1 MSKSIKEGHILC
13 KYYIE
18 DDQMKVIEGVL
29 VDRAGKKW
37 IVFDSKTVPDEH
49 FPGYKNVGRVWK
61 GGEILWMT
69 ERDDAEAKRLFTAYH
84 IEVIKDL
91 QKQIDGIAERI
102 GMIRE
107 SKVIYGS
114 SKRLSK
120 CFGEIGKADL
130 TPKQKEYIR
139 QNQEHWDCSE
149 FVDADQYASRKVD
162 MLKREMFIDLSDED
176 ERHIRSLGTRGAIDA
191 AVRGMINKYWP
202 VC

>member
-1 MSKSIKEGHILC
+1 MAKSIKEGHILC

-18 DDQMKVIEGVL
+18 DNQFKVIEGVL
-29 VDRAGKKW
+29 ETRGSKKW
-37 IVFDSKTVPDEH
+37 IRFDSKTVPDEH

-84 IEVIKDL
+84 VEVIKDL
-91 QKQIDGIAERI
+91 QKQIDEVGDRI
-102 GMIRE
+102 SMIRG

-120 CFGEIGKADL
+120 CFGEIDKVESK
-130 TPKQKEYIR
+130 PKQEEWRR

-149 FVDADQYASRKVD
+149 FVNVEQYATGKIA
-162 MLKREMFIDLSDED
+162 MLKYDMFIDLSSEE
-176 ERHIRSLGTRGAIDA
+176 ERHIRSLGSRGAIDA
-191 AVRGMINKYWP
+191 AVRGMINKYWEEY
-202 VC
+202 